1 MLLMSTVSNR
11 ASKKPATLTLTITL
25 TPENSESLLDYEF
38 WTGLSAERIL
48 NRALADHM
56 EMGYGSSLLEEIA
69 RDPRRRAAAFR
80 RNNMSNEQIANWNV
94 AAATEFEKLCRE
106 SEEDNRRVLGID
118 DRGKNRS
125 RLKRA
130 S

>member
-1 MLLMSTVSNR
+1 MSTVTEHSV
-11 ASKKPATLTLTITL
+11 KKPATLTLTITL
-25 TPENSESLLDYEF
+25 TVENSESLLDYEF

-56 EMGYGSSLLEEIA
+56 ELGYGSSLLEEIA
-69 RDPRRRAAAFR
+69 RDPRKRAVAFQ
-80 RNNMSNEQIANWNV
+80 RNNMSNEQISQWNAS
-94 AAATEFEKLCRE
+94 AAAELERLYRA

-118 DRGKNRS
+118 NHSKARS
-125 RLKRA
+125 GFKQA

>member
-80 RNNMSNEQIANWNV
+80 RNNMSNEQIASWNV

-106 SEEDNRRVLGID
+106 SEE
-118 DRGKNRS
+118 
-125 RLKRA
+125 
-130 S
+130 

>member
-1 MLLMSTVSNR
+1 MSTVSEH
-11 ASKKPATLTLTITL
+11 APTKAATLTLTITL
-25 TPENSESLLDYEF
+25 TAENSESLLDYEF

-56 EMGYGSSLLEEIA
+56 ELGYGSSLLEEIA
-69 RDPRRRAAAFR
+69 RDPRKRAAAFR
-80 RNNMSNEQIANWNV
+80 RNHMSNEQIAQWNAT
-94 AAATEFEKLCRE
+94 AAAEFEKLYRE

-118 DRGKNRS
+118 DRSKARS
-125 RLKRA
+125 GFKQA

>member
-1 MLLMSTVSNR
+1 MSTVSHH
-11 ASKKPATLTLTITL
+11 ASGKPATLTLTITL

-56 EMGYGSSLLEEIA
+56 ELGYGSSLLEEIA
-69 RDPRRRAAAFR
+69 LDPKRRTAAFR
-80 RNNMSNEQIANWNV
+80 RNHLNQKQIAKWN
-94 AAATEFEKLCRE
+94 AAAAAEFEKQRRE
-106 SEEDNRRVLGID
+106 NEEHNRRILGID
-118 DRGKNRS
+118 DGGKLRS
-125 RLKRA
+125 GFKQA